1 MNEFCI
7 NPGWFAIGIAIG
19 ILVFLLGFICS
30 HKPRAPFLLEEFEV
44 KYKDK
49 NTREQEK

>member
-7 NPGWFAIGIAIG
+7 NAGWFAIGVAIG
-19 ILVFLLGFICS
+19 IIVFLLGFICS
-30 HKPRAPFLLEEFEV
+30 HKHKPRALFSLEEIEA
-44 KYKDK
+44 KYK